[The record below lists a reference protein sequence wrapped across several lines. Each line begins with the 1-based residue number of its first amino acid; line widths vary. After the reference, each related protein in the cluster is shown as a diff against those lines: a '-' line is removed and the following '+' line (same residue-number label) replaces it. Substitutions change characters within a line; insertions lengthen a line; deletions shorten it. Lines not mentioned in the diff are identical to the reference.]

1 MRAAAPAVFEYRRR
15 SAVRATGLL
24 NSRRAFGQ
32 LLSRVLKAAAMAS
45 ECAAAAAAMDAAL
58 QAAANEKP
66 APRRRGKPLD
76 GTAEPLT
83 AD

>member
-1 MRAAAPAVFEYRRR
+1 
-15 SAVRATGLL
+15 
-24 NSRRAFGQ
+24 
-32 LLSRVLKAAAMAS
+32 MAS